1 MHQDIQDNLNINI
14 PNIEGVHLHQDIQ
27 DNNGDTGKSRDIL
40 WESIG
45 IAMHV
50 MSTHIRVT
58 SKKSFQPRGR
68 YLKKGQRQVYE
79 KTLAHKQKRRTK
91 SNLSLDSPLCGTI
104 WPCFETFPFD

>member
-1 MHQDIQDNLNINI
+1 MHQDIQDNLNINN
-14 PNIEGVHLHQDIQ
+14 PNIEGGAPALQDIQ

-68 YLKKGQRQVYE
+68 YLKKGQKKVYE
-79 KTLAHKQKRRTK
+79 KSWPTNKRGEQKA
-91 SNLSLDSPLCGTI
+91 I
-104 WPCFETFPFD
+104 

>member
-14 PNIEGVHLHQDIQ
+14 PNIEGGAPALQDIQ

-58 SKKSFQPRGR
+58 
-68 YLKKGQRQVYE
+68 
-79 KTLAHKQKRRTK
+79 
-91 SNLSLDSPLCGTI
+91 
-104 WPCFETFPFD
+104 

>member
-14 PNIEGVHLHQDIQ
+14 PNIEGGAPALQDIQ

-50 MSTHIRVT
+50 MSTHIKVT
-58 SKKSFQPRGR
+58 SKKSFQPRGM
-68 YLKKGQRQVYE
+68 YLKKGERQVYE

-91 SNLSLDSPLCGTI
+91 AI
-104 WPCFETFPFD
+104 

>member
-1 MHQDIQDNLNINI
+1 MHTAL
-14 PNIEGVHLHQDIQ
+14 QDIQ

-58 SKKSFQPRGR
+58 SKKVFPTKR
-68 YLKKGQRQVYE
+68 KGFKE
-79 KTLAHKQKRRTK
+79 RTEA
-91 SNLSLDSPLCGTI
+91 GI
-104 WPCFETFPFD
+104 